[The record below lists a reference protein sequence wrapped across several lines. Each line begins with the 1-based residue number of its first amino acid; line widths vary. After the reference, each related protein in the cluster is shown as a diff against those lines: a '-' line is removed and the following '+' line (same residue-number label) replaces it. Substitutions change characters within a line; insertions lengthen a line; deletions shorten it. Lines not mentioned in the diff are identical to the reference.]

1 MRRMKNSLN
10 FNGKEGLS
18 DGSPLTCAFL
28 LTRTAAVLTTHYFR
42 SPALETQA
50 VDRMAEVK
58 EKKMQLA
65 TMTIG
70 QLLT

>member
-10 FNGKEGLS
+10 FNGKEGLY
-18 DGSPLTCAFL
+18 GSPLTCAFL

-42 SPALETQA
+42 SPAVETQA